1 MSSQP
6 RIPACPHFI
15 PTSPHKLSEFRALH
29 RVHPAYWLRYPRPS
43 SIMSTLLNTSAHTP
57 LNIVVIG
64 GGFTGVAFVIHAIRA
79 CPAGVDLDF
88 TIVEPSAELGRGIA
102 YGTSDP
108 LHRINVPSD
117 RMSLFAGDSTH
128 ATRWLKAHDAIDA
141 GSSDGQGSYYVSR
154 ARYGEYVAATLDDV
168 VADATDAG
176 SQVRVRH
183 RRASATAV
191 RKIESGEFRYTV
203 TLDDG
208 THLDAHRVALCFGHT
223 PSKPPG
229 VIDEHALHDP
239 RLITHPWATDALQ
252 AIPPDASVLLVG
264 TGLTM
269 ADVAV
274 TLIERA
280 HTGRIT
286 AISRRGLRAQPHGLF
301 SDAADFLDNAAPP
314 FSALE
319 LVRKLRQRIARDGA
333 RIGWQPAADALRFDL
348 PRIWNALPARE
359 QNRVVKRLL
368 PFWDVQ
374 RFRIAPQI
382 HAAIE
387 QAIENGQM
395 SVITAGIVGISYVAG
410 RFSASLRRPGGTHET
425 QAFDAVVF
433 CTGPAR
439 DIDRNPLVKSLLE
452 AGLARLDAV
461 RIGLDTNLRSQLR
474 NAGGEVSPGLLAF
487 GPMTRGSFGEM
498 TGAPDIARHLE
509 RVLQDGSLL
518 AYTSR

>member
-1 MSSQP
+1 
-6 RIPACPHFI
+6 
-15 PTSPHKLSEFRALH
+15 
-29 RVHPAYWLRYPRPS
+29 
-43 SIMSTLLNTSAHTP
+43 MSTLLNTSGHTP

-64 GGFTGVAFVIHAIRA
+64 GGFTGVAFVTHAIRA
-79 CPAGVDLDF
+79 CPAGVDLYF

-128 ATRWLKAHDAIDA
+128 ATRWLKAHDAIDP
-141 GSSDGQGSYYVSR
+141 GSSDGQGNHYVSR

-168 VADATDAG
+168 VANAA
-176 SQVRVRH
+176 SHVRVKH
-183 RRASATAV
+183 RRATATGV
-191 RKIESGEFRYTV
+191 RKSESGYSV
-203 TLDDG
+203 TLGDG
-208 THLDAHRVALCFGHT
+208 SHLETHRVALCFGHT

-229 VIDEHALHDP
+229 VVDEQALRDP
-239 RLITHPWATDALQ
+239 RLVTHPWAPDALR

-301 SDAADFLDNAAPP
+301 SDTADFLDHAAPP
-314 FSALE
+314 ASARE
-319 LVRKLRQRIARDGA
+319 LVRKLRQRIARDEA

-348 PRIWNALPARE
+348 PQIWSALPARE
-359 QNRVVKRLL
+359 QSRVVKKLL
-368 PFWDVQ
+368 PFWDVH

-382 HAAIE
+382 HSAVERAIE
-387 QAIENGQM
+387 SGQM
-395 SVITAGIVGISYVAG
+395 SVTTAGIASISRVAG
-410 RFSASLRRPGGTHET
+410 HLRASLRCPGGTHEVHD
-425 QAFDAVVF
+425 FDAVVF

-452 AGLARLDAV
+452 GGLARLDAV

-474 NAGGEVSPGLLAF
+474 NAAGEVSPGLFAF

-509 RVLQDGSLL
+509 RVLKDGSLL
-518 AYTSR
+518 AYTSP

>member
-1 MSSQP
+1 M
-6 RIPACPHFI
+6 A
-15 PTSPHKLSEFRALH
+15 
-29 RVHPAYWLRYPRPS
+29 
-43 SIMSTLLNTSAHTP
+43 TLLNTPGHIP

-88 TIVEPSAELGRGIA
+88 IIVEPSAELGRGIA

-128 ATRWLKAHDAIDA
+128 ATRWLQAHDAIDA

-154 ARYGEYVAATLDDV
+154 ARYGEYVAATLSKV
-168 VADATDAG
+168 VAEAA
-176 SQVRVRH
+176 SHVRVRH
-183 RRASATAV
+183 RRATATGV
-191 RKIESGEFRYTV
+191 RKAESGDPGYTV

-208 THLDAHRVALCFGHT
+208 SHLHAHRVALCFGHT

-229 VIDEHALHDP
+229 VIDKQALHDP
-239 RLITHPWATDALQ
+239 RLITHPWATDALRT
-252 AIPPDASVLLVG
+252 IPKDASVLLVG

-274 TLIERA
+274 TLIERGHA
-280 HTGRIT
+280 GRMT
-286 AISRRGLRAQPHGLF
+286 AISRRGLRAQPHGIF
-301 SDAADFLDNAAPP
+301 SDAADFLDNTAPP
-314 FSALE
+314 ASARE
-319 LVRKLRQRIARDGA
+319 LVRKLRQRIARDRA
-333 RIGWQPAADALRFDL
+333 RIRWQPAADALRFDL
-348 PRIWNALPARE
+348 PRIWSALPPRE
-359 QNRVVKRLL
+359 QGRVVKRLL
-368 PFWDVQ
+368 AFWDVH

-382 HAAIE
+382 HNAIE
-387 QAIENGQM
+387 QAIESGQM
-395 SVITAGIVGISYVAG
+395 SVTTAGIAGIRRVAE
-410 RFSASLRRPGGTHET
+410 RLNASLRRPGGTHEEHD
-425 QAFDAVVF
+425 FDAVVF

-452 AGLARLDAV
+452 GGLARLDAV
-461 RIGLDTNLRSQLR
+461 RIGIDTDLRSQLR
-474 NAGGEVSPGLLAF
+474 NADGEVSPGLLAF

-509 RVLQDGSLL
+509 RVLKDGSLL

>member
-1 MSSQP
+1 
-6 RIPACPHFI
+6 
-15 PTSPHKLSEFRALH
+15 
-29 RVHPAYWLRYPRPS
+29 
-43 SIMSTLLNTSAHTP
+43 MSTLLNTSAPTP

-64 GGFTGVAFVIHAIRA
+64 GGFTGIAFVIHAIRA
-79 CPAGVDLDF
+79 CPADVDLDF

-108 LHRINVPSD
+108 RHRINVPSD

-128 ATRWLKAHDAIDA
+128 ATRWLRTHDAIDA

-168 VADATDAG
+168 VAEAA
-176 SQVRVRH
+176 SHVRVRH
-183 RRASATAV
+183 RRATATGV
-191 RKIESGEFRYTV
+191 RKVESGYTV

-208 THLDAHRVALCFGHT
+208 SHLDAHRVALCFGHT

-229 VIDEHALHDP
+229 VIDEQALHDP
-239 RLITHPWATDALQ
+239 RLITHPWAPDALR
-252 AIPPDASVLLVG
+252 AIPQDASVLLVG

-274 TLIERA
+274 TLIERG

-314 FSALE
+314 ASARE

-348 PRIWNALPARE
+348 PRIWNALPLRE
-359 QNRVVKRLL
+359 QRRVVTRLL
-368 PFWDVQ
+368 AFWDVH

-382 HAAIE
+382 HTAIE
-387 QAIENGQM
+387 RAIESGQM
-395 SVITAGIVGISYVAG
+395 SVTTAGIVGISRA
-410 RFSASLRRPGGTHET
+410 RTAQHFSANLRYPGGTHEEHS
-425 QAFDAVVF
+425 FDAVVF

-452 AGLARLDAV
+452 SGLARLDAV
-461 RIGLDTNLRSQLR
+461 RIGLDTDLRSQLR
-474 NAGGEVSPGLLAF
+474 NAEGEVSPGLLAF
-487 GPMTRGSFGEM
+487 GPMTRGIFGEM

-509 RVLQDGSLL
+509 RVLKDGSLL
-518 AYTSR
+518 AYTST

>member
-1 MSSQP
+1 
-6 RIPACPHFI
+6 
-15 PTSPHKLSEFRALH
+15 
-29 RVHPAYWLRYPRPS
+29 
-43 SIMSTLLNTSAHTP
+43 MSTLLNTPDHIP

-79 CPAGVDLDF
+79 CPTGVDLDF

-128 ATRWLKAHDAIDA
+128 ATRWLQAHDAIDS

-154 ARYGEYVAATLDDV
+154 ARYGEYVAATLNSV
-168 VADATDAG
+168 VAEAA
-176 SQVRVRH
+176 SHVRVRH
-183 RRASATAV
+183 RRATATGV
-191 RKIESGEFRYTV
+191 RKTDSGDSGYTV

-208 THLDAHRVALCFGHT
+208 SHLDAHRVALCFGHT
-223 PSKPPG
+223 PSQPPG
-229 VIDEHALHDP
+229 VIDEQALHDP
-239 RLITHPWATDALQ
+239 RLITQPWASDALR
-252 AIPPDASVLLVG
+252 AIQKDASVLLVG

-274 TLIERA
+274 TLIQRG
-280 HTGRIT
+280 HTGRIM
-286 AISRRGLRAQPHGLF
+286 AISRRGLRAQPHGIF

-314 FSALE
+314 ASARA

-348 PRIWNALPARE
+348 PRIWNALPPRE
-359 QNRVVKRLL
+359 QGRVVKRLL
-368 PFWDVQ
+368 AFWDVH

-382 HAAIE
+382 HTAIE
-387 QAIENGQM
+387 QAIESGQM
-395 SVITAGIVGISYVAG
+395 SVTTAGIAGIRRVSEH
-410 RFSASLRRPGGTHET
+410 FSVSLRRAGGTHEEH
-425 QAFDAVVF
+425 AFDAVVF

-452 AGLARLDAV
+452 GGLARLDAV
-461 RIGLDTNLRSQLR
+461 RIGLDTDLRSQLR
-474 NAGGEVSPGLLAF
+474 NADGEVSTGLLAF

-509 RVLQDGSLL
+509 RVLKDGSLL
-518 AYTSR
+518 ADTSR

>member
-1 MSSQP
+1 
-6 RIPACPHFI
+6 
-15 PTSPHKLSEFRALH
+15 
-29 RVHPAYWLRYPRPS
+29 
-43 SIMSTLLNTSAHTP
+43 MSTLLNTPGHIP

-128 ATRWLKAHDAIDA
+128 ATRWLKEHDAVDT

-168 VADATDAG
+168 VADAAPH
-176 SQVRVRH
+176 VRARH
-183 RRASATAV
+183 RRASATGV
-191 RKIESGEFRYTV
+191 RKIESGYEV
-203 TLDDG
+203 TLADG
-208 THLDAHRVALCFGHT
+208 SQLDAHRVALCFGHT

-229 VIDEHALHDP
+229 IIDEQALHDP

-252 AIPPDASVLLVG
+252 AISPHASVLLVG

-280 HTGRIT
+280 HTGPIT
-286 AISRRGLRAQPHGLF
+286 AISRRGLRAQPHGIF

-314 FSALE
+314 ASALE
-319 LVRKLRQRIARDGA
+319 LVRKLRRRIARDGA
-333 RIGWQPAADALRFDL
+333 RIGWQPAADSLRFDL
-348 PRIWNALPARE
+348 PQIWNALPARE
-359 QNRVVKRLL
+359 QNRVVRRLL
-368 PFWDVQ
+368 PFWDVH

-387 QAIENGQM
+387 RAIESGQM
-395 SVITAGIVGISYVAG
+395 SVVTAGIVGISCVAG
-410 RFSASLRRPGGTHET
+410 RLSASLRRPGGTHET

-452 AGLARLDAV
+452 GGLARLDAV
-461 RIGLDTNLRSQLR
+461 RIGLDTDLQSQLR
-474 NAGGEVSPGLLAF
+474 NADGEVSPGLLAF

-509 RVLQDGSLL
+509 RVLKDGSLL
-518 AYTSR
+518 AYTSRTSRDACA

>member
-1 MSSQP
+1 
-6 RIPACPHFI
+6 
-15 PTSPHKLSEFRALH
+15 
-29 RVHPAYWLRYPRPS
+29 
-43 SIMSTLLNTSAHTP
+43 MSTLLNTSGHTP

-64 GGFTGVAFVIHAIRA
+64 GGFTGIAFIIHAIRA
-79 CPAGVDLDF
+79 CPADVDLDF

-102 YGTSDP
+102 YGTSEP
-108 LHRINVPSD
+108 LHRINVPTD

-128 ATRWLKAHDAIDA
+128 ATRWLQAHDAIDA

-154 ARYGEYVAATLDDV
+154 ARYGEYVAATLADV
-168 VADATDAG
+168 VAEAA
-176 SQVRVRH
+176 SHVRVTH
-183 RRASATAV
+183 RRATATGV
-191 RKIESGEFRYTV
+191 RKSESGYTV

-208 THLDAHRVALCFGHT
+208 SRLDAHRVALCFGHT

-229 VIDEHALHDP
+229 VIDEQASHDP
-239 RLITHPWATDALQ
+239 RLVSNPWAPDALR
-252 AIPPDASVLLVG
+252 AIPQDASVLLVG

-274 TLIERA
+274 TLIERG
-280 HTGRIT
+280 HSGRIN

-314 FSALE
+314 ASARE
-319 LVRKLRQRIARDGA
+319 LVRKLRQRIARDEA

-359 QNRVVKRLL
+359 QRRVVKRLL
-368 PFWDVQ
+368 AFWDVH

-382 HAAIE
+382 HTAIE
-387 QAIENGQM
+387 RAIERGQM
-395 SVITAGIVGISYVAG
+395 SVITAGIVGISRTAE
-410 RFSASLRRPGGTHET
+410 RFSAKLRYPGGTHQEHS
-425 QAFDAVVF
+425 FDAVVF

-452 AGLARLDAV
+452 NGLARLDAV
-461 RIGLDTNLRSQLR
+461 RIGLDTDLRSQLR
-474 NAGGEVSPGLLAF
+474 NAEGDVSPGLLAF

-509 RVLQDGSLL
+509 RVLKDGSLL
-518 AYTSR
+518 AYTSAR

>member
-1 MSSQP
+1 
-6 RIPACPHFI
+6 
-15 PTSPHKLSEFRALH
+15 
-29 RVHPAYWLRYPRPS
+29 
-43 SIMSTLLNTSAHTP
+43 MSTLLNTSAHTP

-88 TIVEPSAELGRGIA
+88 TILEPSAELGRGIA
-102 YGTSDP
+102 YGTPDP

-117 RMSLFAGDSTH
+117 RMSLFAGDSAH
-128 ATRWLKAHDAIDA
+128 ATRWLKAHGAIDA

-168 VADATDAG
+168 VAEAAPH
-176 SQVRVRH
+176 VRFKH
-183 RRASATAV
+183 RRASATGV
-191 RKIESGEFRYTV
+191 RKIESGEYRYGV

-208 THLDAHRVALCFGHT
+208 SYLETHRVALCFGHT

-229 VIDEHALHDP
+229 VIDEQALHDP
-239 RLITHPWATDALQ
+239 RLITHPWAPDALR

-274 TLIERA
+274 TLLERA
-280 HTGRIT
+280 HTGPIT

-301 SDAADFLDNAAPP
+301 SDAADFLGTSAPP
-314 FSALE
+314 SSARE
-319 LVRKLRQRIARDGA
+319 LVRKLRQRIARDEA

-368 PFWDVQ
+368 PFWDVH

-387 QAIENGQM
+387 RAIESGQM
-395 SVITAGIVGISYVAG
+395 SVTTAGIAAISRVAG
-410 RFSASLRRPGGTHET
+410 RLSTRLRRPGGTHE
-425 QAFDAVVF
+425 ARDFDAVVF

-439 DIDRNPLVKSLLE
+439 DIDRNPLVRSLLA

-461 RIGLDTNLRSQLR
+461 RMGLDTNLRSELK
-474 NAGGEVSPGLLAF
+474 NVDGEVSPGLLAF

-509 RVLQDGSLL
+509 RLLQDGSLL